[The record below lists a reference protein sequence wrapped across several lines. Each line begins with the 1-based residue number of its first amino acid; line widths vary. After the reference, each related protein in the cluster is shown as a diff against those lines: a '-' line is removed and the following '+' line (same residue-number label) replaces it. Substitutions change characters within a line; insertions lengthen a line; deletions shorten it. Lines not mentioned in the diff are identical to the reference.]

1 MENLSA
7 EVRKLTSSFAKLE
20 SEIAISKDFTT
31 VLSERLV
38 QMERQCWANAQYS
51 W

>member
-1 MENLSA
+1 MENFVL

-20 SEIAISKDFTT
+20 SGLAVSKSVAT

-38 QMERQCWANAQYS
+38 QRER
-51 W
+51 

>member
-1 MENLSA
+1 MENCVA

-20 SEIAISKDFTT
+20 SELAISQTVTT

-38 QMERQCWANAQYS
+38 QMERHRLANAQY
-51 W
+51 